1 MRKFWILAAALA
13 LLAPGAVLAG
23 GASGQGTPAE
33 GPQLAASVDALYP
46 DDLYLGSADAKVT
59 VIEYASLS
67 CPHCANFNKDVLP
80 KIKAEYIDKG
90 QVRWVFRDYPLNRP
104 ALEAA
109 ILAHCGSPMR
119 YFSLVDTLFQSQEFW
134 LGQPQPLVALKQIGT
149 SVGIDEATYDACL
162 ADEALKK
169 KIIERAQEAGT
180 KYKVDSTPTFVI
192 DGKTHAGELPFDDF
206 KKLIDD
212 ALGQS

>member
-1 MRKFWILAAALA
+1 MRKFWILAAALV
-13 LLAPGAVLAG
+13 LLAPGALLAG
-23 GASGQGTPAE
+23 GPADPGASAGAT
-33 GPQLAASVDALYP
+33 QLAATVDELYP
-46 DDLYLGSADAKVT
+46 DDLYLGKADAKVT

-90 QVRWVFRDYPLNRP
+90 LVRWVFRDYPLNRP

-109 ILAHCGSPMR
+109 VLAHCGSPMR
-119 YFSLVDTLFQSQEFW
+119 YFTLIDTLFQSQEFW
-134 LGQPQPLVALKQIGT
+134 LGQSEPLVALKQIGN
-149 SVGIDEATYDACL
+149 SVGIDEAAYDACL
-162 ADEALKK
+162 ADEPLKK

-192 DGKTHAGELPFDDF
+192 GGKTHAGELPFDDF